1 MQGFDMRKLLG
12 ILTLAAA
19 LLAAC
24 SVSEEGQDVRIAT
37 NAPYKPME
45 YQSPDGSFHGFD
57 IDLGHAMCRRAGLR
71 CTWVNQAWEALIPG
85 LMVRKHDAIM
95 AAMTVNDER
104 RKHLKFS
111 DSYLTVA
118 SSFFVAS
125 DSDLTRISPRTLAGL
140 KIGVQRGTVQDDY
153 VSKKLGRQVEVK
165 RYQNAEDIAVD
176 LNTGRLDAAFMDQ
189 ITGQSSL
196 IQPYRDKFKQIGPD
210 YVKPRKYFGEGMAIA
225 FRADDDELAAKFNKA
240 LAELK
245 ADGTY
250 ARIYRK
256 YFHRDPPQ
264 S

>member
-1 MQGFDMRKLLG
+1 MKKLLG
-12 ILTLAAA
+12 ILILVAA

-45 YQSPDGSFHGFD
+45 YQAPDGSFYGFD
-57 IDLGHAMCRRAGLR
+57 IDLGNAMCRRAGLR
-71 CTWVNQAWEALIPG
+71 CSWVNQAWEALIPG

-111 DSYLTVA
+111 DSYLTVP
-118 SSFFVAS
+118 SSFFVSS
-125 DSDLTRISPRTLAGL
+125 DSDLTKPSARALAGRR
-140 KIGVQRGTVQDDY
+140 IGVQRGTVQDDY
-153 VSKKLGRQVEVK
+153 ISKKLGKRVKVK
-165 RYQNAEDIAVD
+165 RYQSAEDIAVD
-176 LNTGRLDAAFMDQ
+176 LNTGRLDAAFLDQ

-196 IQPYRDKFKQIGPD
+196 IQPYPDDFKQMGPD
-210 YVKPRKYFGEGMAIA
+210 YVKPEKYFGEGFAMA
-225 FRADDDELAAKFNKA
+225 FRSDDDELAAKFNKA

-250 ARIYRK
+250 DRIYRRH
-256 YFHRDPPQ
+256 FHRNPPQ